1 MAEQFSTIVPPKRLD
16 LGSTASSQTPWID
29 SLYDRINRGRHGPS
43 PIGSGSGVTAGERP
57 VGRSAPPDR
66 QGASLHEICGSFPRI
81 QSSQPQF
88 AKSLALL
95 PEMPL
100 FFCGVC
106 YNLVR
111 AFEGR

>member
-1 MAEQFSTIVPPKRLD
+1 M
-16 LGSTASSQTPWID
+16 TALTEVVMGLLQSAAAA
-29 SLYDRINRGRHGPS
+29 
-43 PIGSGSGVTAGERP
+43 VAGERP

-66 QGASLHEICGSFPRI
+66 QAASLHEICGSFPRI

-100 FFCGVC
+100 FICGVC

-111 AFEGR
+111 AFEGRWTLLHGQRLPDPRYHDSHS